1 MNEFSPSF
9 NAPAVQNYGTWNGLP
24 VTYANGVY
32 SAGDYTLTPQKGGA
46 GYNISGYTG
55 STAPVGTGTVGQ
67 IWAPPSAGNNWVGQ
81 WTTPSTNGTGGLFGQ
96 GGGFLG
102 IGDSQALLG
111 AALAAYAGG
120 SALAGS
126 GSAAAGAEAAGAAGA
141 AGSAAAPA
149 VIDAAGNLIGGEL
162 ATGVA
167 TSAPV
172 YQGALGG
179 WGALGAGAASM
190 GAAQASQAAAQQQA
204 AQAAA
209 TAPTAYT
216 GSGLT
221 AGSGTTGLTSAGG
234 AGLTAGSTLGNAA
247 ATDVAANTLAP
258 SLGATGLMGAGA
270 AAAGAGTAG
279 SLLSGVSNGSL
290 LGTGLNLA
298 GGLVQGQAAT
308 DAAKTQADAQIRAA
322 QIAADAAKFK
332 PVGVTT
338 GFGSSQFGFDANGNL
353 NSAGYNL
360 TPEMKAQRDALI
372 AQSNGLLSQAGG
384 AQAATAPMSQAA
396 QTMMGLGQGY
406 LATSPQEQ
414 AQKYLN
420 DQLGL
425 LSPQRASDMAAL
437 QAQMQAQ
444 GRGGFA
450 IGGGVNG
457 QGAANPQL
465 QALYNAQMQQNN
477 QLAANATQGGMD
489 YAKFGADMVGSG
501 GNMLSS
507 MYGVQNSA
515 YNPYNTALQ
524 GANTVEQLGQNA
536 MTLGANLGNTATA
549 ASAASGNALAQG
561 VNNAANTMAPANAYS
576 PWANILG
583 GAGNMLSQYK
593 FGQ

>member
-1 MNEFSPSF
+1 MAPKIVNYDVDTGQYQWSDGTVTTTPTPTTAPFAGAIWVPSPST
-9 NAPAVQNYGTWNGLP
+9 PGGGYWGTPGQ
-24 VTYANGVY
+24 
-32 SAGDYTLTPQKGGA
+32 AG
-46 GYNISGYTG
+46 
-55 STAPVGTGTVGQ
+55 
-67 IWAPPSAGNNWVGQ
+67 
-81 WTTPSTNGTGGLFGQ
+81 
-96 GGGFLG
+96 GGGFFDQVMNG
-102 IGDSQALLG
+102 IGNTVLPLVP
-111 AALAAYAGG
+111 Y
-120 SALAGS
+120 
-126 GSAAAGAEAAGAAGA
+126 AAAGTAAYLGADALGMLGAGGAGAAGA
-141 AGSAAAPA
+141 AAPGSA
-149 VIDAAGNLIGGEL
+149 VLDAAGNMIGGDL

-172 YQGALGG
+172 TQGALGG
-179 WGALGAGAASM
+179 WQSLGAGA
-190 GAAQASQAAAQQQA
+190 
-204 AQAAA
+204 
-209 TAPTAYT
+209 
-216 GSGLT
+216 L
-221 AGSGTTGLTSAGG
+221 GG
-234 AGLTAGSTLGNAA
+234 
-247 ATDVAANTLAP
+247 
-258 SLGATGLMGAGA
+258 
-270 AAAGAGTAG
+270 AAAGATEPTATTIASTAPATATPVAATTGPIGSEAGAAYNPVGTGAPAVAG
-279 SLLSGVSNGSL
+279 LLGGTTVADSLIPGISNGSL
-290 LGTGLNLA
+290 LTTGLNTI
-298 GGLVQGQAAT
+298 GGLIQGQAAT
-308 DAAKTQADAQIRAA
+308 GAAQTQADAQIRAA

-372 AQSNGLLSQAGG
+372 GQSTGLLAQAGG
-384 AQAATAPMSQAA
+384 AQAATAPMGQAA

-406 LATSPQEQ
+406 LGSTPQEQ

-489 YAKFGADMVGSG
+489 YAKFGADMVGQG
-501 GNMLSS
+501 GNMLSG
-507 MYGVQNSA
+507 MYGVQNAA
-515 YNPYNTALQ
+515 YSPYNTALQ

-549 ASAASGNALAQG
+549 ASAAAGRAQAQG
-561 VNNAANTMAPANAYS
+561 ITNAANTMAPANAYS

-583 GAGNMLSQYK
+583 GAGNLLSQYK